1 MLDMK
6 KTLTKVRTQAK
17 ERAEKKKNASVSL
30 SQDKAEESKTYAELL
45 ANILSEAYSF
55 ENKNIRVAMDDK
67 NEPWFCL
74 KDICGIL
81 EIKNHRDVVERLKE
95 KGVASID
102 TLTDG
107 GNQNMLFINE
117 GNLSR
122 CISNS
127 RSPKAEL
134 LMDKIYDEILPS
146 IRKTGTYTEN
156 KTPLSP
162 TEILLQQTQ
171 LLVDY
176 ERRLKQNEQELTNIK
191 GLLEADNRKLS
202 IHNLISK
209 VPVTSYRKSI
219 NAIVRHAA
227 SIKANSQMINKDDQ
241 GEYKKWIMF
250 NIETNWKLLYSQ
262 IYDKLGINVS
272 ARCLFLNQKA
282 EKAGIKKEI
291 SKLDVIEQL
300 GEMEFLL
307 NLTIKTFYEYIDNDL
322 LTRLEMK

>member
-209 VPVTSYRKSI
+209 VPVTSYRK
-219 NAIVRHAA
+219 
-227 SIKANSQMINKDDQ
+227 
-241 GEYKKWIMF
+241 
-250 NIETNWKLLYSQ
+250 
-262 IYDKLGINVS
+262 
-272 ARCLFLNQKA
+272 
-282 EKAGIKKEI
+282 
-291 SKLDVIEQL
+291 
-300 GEMEFLL
+300 
-307 NLTIKTFYEYIDNDL
+307 
-322 LTRLEMK
+322 

>member
-134 LMDKIYDEILPS
+134 LMDKIYDEILPC

-209 VPVTSYRKSI
+209 VPVTSYRK
-219 NAIVRHAA
+219 
-227 SIKANSQMINKDDQ
+227 
-241 GEYKKWIMF
+241 
-250 NIETNWKLLYSQ
+250 
-262 IYDKLGINVS
+262 
-272 ARCLFLNQKA
+272 
-282 EKAGIKKEI
+282 
-291 SKLDVIEQL
+291 
-300 GEMEFLL
+300 
-307 NLTIKTFYEYIDNDL
+307 
-322 LTRLEMK
+322 